1 MPLRDGSTSVEELRG
16 LHHAQ
21 QGRVFADLPED
32 FLAWLVSIGHVREG
46 DDGDVFVEA
55 NSPADEMTVILTG
68 GIRMRFA
75 MRGYPLTIIPFSAG
89 AVTGLLPYS
98 RMTTVAARI
107 YAAGHTR
114 VLSVHRTHFP
124 EMIRRSPELVQRL
137 VAVMSDR
144 ARTEEKYEQER
155 EKMSALGKLAAGLAH
170 ELNNPAAAVG
180 RATSTLR
187 ARLQSLRETA
197 GKLAKAGLTDAHI
210 RAGEVL
216 RDLAHEREKTVNMT
230 PIERGKCEEEVGDW
244 LEEYGVPRAWVLAET
259 FVDAGLCQGDLQK
272 WAADCPDGSLA
283 HVLEWVEAN
292 LSSDRLLDEIG
303 EASKRI
309 SDLVASV
316 KAYSHMDR
324 GMGKQPTDL
333 RIGIENTL
341 RILAHEVKAKK
352 IAIERVIPED
362 LPSVFGYAG
371 ELNQVWTNLLDNAI
385 DAAPEGGKV
394 RIEAEKDDGLVA
406 VRIIDNGGGI
416 PENIREKIFEPFYT
430 TKPPGEGTGLGLDIV
445 QRIVTQQHSGSIT
458 VASKPGETI
467 FTVLLPVTAP
477 AEGH

>member
-1 MPLRDGSTSVEELRG
+1 MALRDGSTSVEELRG
-16 LHHAQ
+16 LHHSQ

-32 FLAWLVSIGHVREG
+32 FLSWLISVGHVREG
-46 DDGDVFVEA
+46 DDGDVFVEP
-55 NSPADEMTVILTG
+55 NSPADEMSVILSG
-68 GIRMRFA
+68 SIRLRFA

-98 RMTTVAARI
+98 RMTTIAARI
-107 YAAGHTR
+107 YAVGHTR
-114 VLSVHRTHFP
+114 VLYIHRSQFP
-124 EMIRRSPELVQRL
+124 EMIRRSPDLVQRL
-137 VAVMSDR
+137 VSVMSDR
-144 ARTEEKYEQER
+144 ARSEEKYEQER

-170 ELNNPAAAVG
+170 ELNNPAAAIG
-180 RATSTLR
+180 RATATMR
-187 ARLQSLRETA
+187 TRLESLTVIA
-197 GKLAKAGLTDAHI
+197 GKLAAAGLTDAHI
-210 RAGEVL
+210 RAGDAL
-216 RDLAHEREKTVNMT
+216 RSLAHEREKTVNMT
-230 PIERGKCEEEVGDW
+230 PLERGKCEEEVGDW

-259 FVDAGLCQGDLQK
+259 FVDVGLCQADLAK
-272 WAADCPDGSLA
+272 WASSGPDGSLA

-292 LSSDRLLDEIG
+292 LASDRLIDEIG

-324 GMGKQPTDL
+324 GLGKQPTDL

-341 RILAHEVKAKK
+341 RMLGHEVKAKK
-352 IAIERVIPED
+352 ITVERVIPED
-362 LPSVFGYAG
+362 LPAVFGYAG

-394 RIEAEKDDGLVA
+394 RIEAEKDDGAVA

-416 PENIREKIFEPFYT
+416 PEEIREKIFEPFYT

-467 FTVLLPVTAP
+467 FTVLLPVTP
-477 AEGH
+477 PS